1 MRIDLNL
8 NPVVGGK
15 VRVMCKSY
23 RQATKK
29 KAKLERAYP
38 DSCYLIGQDT
48 IPSFIYL
55 YISFVFVVFTRFF
68 GFPFGGTTPFLHHFL
83 I

>member
-8 NPVVGGK
+8 KPVVGGK

-29 KAKLERAYP
+29 ESQVGK
-38 DSCYLIGQDT
+38 S
-48 IPSFIYL
+48 
-55 YISFVFVVFTRFF
+55 ISRFLLPNWTRYDGIFH
-68 GFPFGGTTPFLHHFL
+68 LAN
-83 I
+83 

>member
-48 IPSFIYL
+48 MGYFIL
-55 YISFVFVVFTRFF
+55 RTNE
-68 GFPFGGTTPFLHHFL
+68 
-83 I
+83 